1 MMAFKFNEEKVKT
14 AIDIYKDEHGNYPY
28 LIISSETEKYL
39 PDEYSYSIPISSS
52 LFVGSSLTV
61 DSCCDHSFLNCVDH
75 TRDIKSSS
83 EPKKIKWYNAKIL
96 IDDDLKFG
104 EVLVK

>member
-1 MMAFKFNEEKVKT
+1 MAFKFNEEKVKT
-14 AIDIYKDEHGNYPY
+14 AIDIYKDEHGNNPY

-39 PDEYSYSIPISSS
+39 PNEYSYSSIPAYGS
-52 LFVGSSLTV
+52 LFVGSSITV
-61 DSCCDHSFLNCVDH
+61 DSCCDHSLNCVDH
-75 TRDIKSSS
+75 TKDIKSSS
-83 EPKKIKWYNAKIL
+83 DSKRTKWYNAKIL